1 MSVPE
6 VVVSQ
11 EHISS
16 SLSLGN
22 GVELGYL
29 DIGAPEQQ
37 VYTTIFAIHGMGY
50 HSPVFQK
57 VIALSPAV
65 GIRFVAVTRRDYNG
79 STPYTAHELNAL
91 RNGSDSDKQAFLRAR
106 GLEIA
111 TFIERFIQENSLPAP
126 TSDGKTGGIGILG
139 WSLGASFAVALVA
152 NLLTYPTPT
161 QKTLGQYLRA
171 LLLQEPPSIAL
182 GLPLP
187 SQSWSPQIDTS
198 IPARYRQ
205 TGSVQWITSYFEHG
219 DLSTRDPNVL
229 EYVLPTV
236 KRVPS
241 VFTMRQDQLG
251 EMTNIDAA
259 NGGDTLIVVS
269 FPPQLRACYKDAL
282 YNKDIRAALPRMNVL
297 AFSGDAT
304 ANFGI
309 VALWSVQDDD
319 AAAGGGWVET
329 KIVPGINHFVHWDA
343 PQLAVETYLSVFD

>member
-29 DIGAPEQQ
+29 DSGAPEKQ

-50 HSPVFQK
+50 HSPVFRR

-65 GIRFVAVTRRDYNG
+65 GVRFVAVTRRDYNG

-91 RNGSDSDKQAFLRAR
+91 QNGSNSDKQAFLRAR

-111 TFIERFIQENSLPAP
+111 TFIQRFIQENSLPAP
-126 TSDGKTGGIGILG
+126 SSDEKTGGIGVLG

-152 NLLTYPTPT
+152 NLQTYPTLI

-171 LLLQEPPSIAL
+171 LILQAAVCRPWPSLPP
-182 GLPLP
+182 
-187 SQSWSPQIDTS
+187 QSWSPQIDTS
-198 IPARYRQ
+198 IPAQCRQ
-205 TGSVQWITSYFEHG
+205 TGFVQWITSYFEHG

-241 VFTMRQDQLG
+241 VFTMGQDELD

-269 FPPQLRACYKDAL
+269 FSPQLRACYKDAL
-282 YNKDIRAALPRMNVL
+282 YNKDIRAALPRMKVL
-297 AFSGDAT
+297 VFSGDAT

-309 VALWSVQDDD
+309 VALWSIEDDD